1 MGLSC
6 KLIGKKKG
14 VMQRVENELLKEKQ
28 ERKNKKKRNR

>member
-14 VMQRVENELLKEKQ
+14 IMQRVENELLREKQ
-28 ERKNKKKRNR
+28 ERKNKKKRNK